1 MGVFAPLD
9 ERAGGFGMSAV
20 VHGSAPDGL
29 LDAFWSY
36 ETALMADDVAML
48 DTLFAPGPETLRGDA
63 SGLLVGHDAI
73 SRFRGGRGGAPGRR
87 IVEVHVRPTG
97 PDQALVVAITEL
109 LRGGRGQQTQLWQ
122 RFSDGWKV
130 TAAHVAVAA
139 PAFDTR
145 IWRVVGDPL
154 IRAFDDGPLAGES
167 VAVKDLY
174 AVAGQPVG
182 AGNPTWLAGAPIE
195 SGHAWAVERMLAAG
209 ADLRGIART
218 DEFAYSLAGT
228 NAHYGT
234 PPNPRAPHRISGGSS
249 SGSVAAVALG
259 QASIGLG
266 TDTGGSIRVPAAY
279 QGVYGIRTSRGAVPT
294 SGLMPLAP
302 TFDTVGWFTRDAELL
317 RRVGRELLP
326 EASPRST
333 ADVAVVPD
341 LLDLAE
347 PEVAAPVREFAA
359 GLGAIEQDWDLTDL
373 ATWRAAFSTWQG
385 FEGWRQHGWWLASRM
400 DSLGVDVRA
409 RFETASRIDEE
420 AAAHAREVVA
430 GARDRIRT
438 LVGDRVVVLPSA
450 PTVAPRI
457 GADLQPIR
465 EATLSLTLF
474 AGIGGL
480 PAVSIPLQTADGL
493 PCGACLIAA
502 PGRDLDLLDLAV
514 TIGE

>member
-1 MGVFAPLD
+1 
-9 ERAGGFGMSAV
+9 MSATPI
-20 VHGSAPDGL
+20 HGSTPDGL
-29 LDAFWSY
+29 IEAFWAY
-36 ETALMADDVAML
+36 ETALMADDVAVL

-63 SGLLVGHDAI
+63 SGLLVGHDEI
-73 SRFRGGRGGAPGRR
+73 SRFRVGRGGAPQRR
-87 IVEVHVRPTG
+87 VVEVHVRPTG
-97 PDQALVVAITEL
+97 ADHALVVAITEL
-109 LRGGRGQQTQLWQ
+109 LQGGRGQQTQLWQ
-122 RFSDGWKV
+122 RLDGGWKV

-139 PAFDTR
+139 PAFDSR
-145 IWRVVGDPL
+145 VWRVVGDPL

-195 SGHAWAVERMLAAG
+195 SGHAWAVERLLAAG

-249 SGSVAAVALG
+249 SGSASAVALG

-279 QGVYGIRTSRGAVPT
+279 QGLFGIRTTRGAVPT

-302 TFDTVGWFTRDAELL
+302 TFDAVGWFTRDAELL

-333 ADVAVVPD
+333 TDLVSVPG
-341 LLDLAE
+341 LLELAQ
-347 PEVAAPVREFAA
+347 PDIAASVRRFATDH
-359 GLGAIEQDWDLTDL
+359 GAQAQDWDLSDL
-373 ATWRAAFSTWQG
+373 AEWRRAFSTVQG
-385 FEGWRQHGWWLASRM
+385 FEAWRQHGWWLAGRL
-400 DSLGVDVRA
+400 DSLGADVRA
-409 RFETASRIDEE
+409 RFEAASRIDDET
-420 AAAHAREVVA
+420 AAHAREVVTR
-430 GARDRIRT
+430 ARGRIRS
-438 LVGDRVVVLPSA
+438 LVGDRVVILPSA

-457 GADLQPIR
+457 GSDLQPIR

-480 PAVSIPLQTADGL
+480 PAVSIPLGTTDGL

-514 TIGE
+514 AVAG